1 MTNSQVTAHES
12 WLVRCSPCA
21 PRFSWSNLHVT
32 HMSSVCH
39 SYVLVCH
46 LYVTRMYS
54 YVIRMSLVCTRMSSV
69 CHSYVLVYHRYV
81 TRMYSYVISMSLVCA
96 HMSLVCTRT
105 SSVCNSYLVLPR
117 TFLRYLPS
125 FFWRNEI
132 YLNHAKS
139 LIIARK
145 SNNKKIWFCYCTTFF
160 IKLYHSFV

>member
-1 MTNSQVTAHES
+1 MSFACH
-12 WLVRCSPCA
+12 
-21 PRFSWSNLHVT
+21 LHVT
-32 HMSSVCH
+32 CMR
-39 SYVLVCH
+39 
-46 LYVTRMYS
+46 LYFTYMYACP
-54 YVIRMSLVCTRMSSV
+54 IRMSVVCTRMSSV
-69 CHSYVLVYHRYV
+69 CHSYVLVCHPFV
-81 TRMYSYVISMSLVCA
+81 TPMYSYVIVT
-96 HMSLVCTRT
+96 SLVCTPT
-105 SSVCNSYLVLPR
+105 SSVCNSYVVLPW